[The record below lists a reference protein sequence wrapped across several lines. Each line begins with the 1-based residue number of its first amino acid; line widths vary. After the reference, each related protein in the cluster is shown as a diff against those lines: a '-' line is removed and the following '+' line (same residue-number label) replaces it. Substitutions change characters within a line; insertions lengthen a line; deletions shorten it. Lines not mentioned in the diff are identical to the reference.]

1 MGRGKCLPVAVYVNR
16 ARHFDL
22 ALQCVYDGKPVSG
35 NGVNRRGSVKEMKKK
50 LPEALRKFQARV
62 MEIRKR
68 EGCTLKEAMKK
79 AKKK

>member
-1 MGRGKCLPVAVYVNR
+1 
-16 ARHFDL
+16 
-22 ALQCVYDGKPVSG
+22 
-35 NGVNRRGSVKEMKKK
+35 MKKK
-50 LPEALRKFQARV
+50 LPEALRKFNARV